1 MRARPLSP
9 HLSVYR
15 FAHTMAMSILHRIT
29 GLYMAV
35 GLLLLVAWLMAAAQ
49 GEDSY
54 ELFVARWS
62 GGWIQLLLMGWL
74 AAFVYHFMNGI
85 RHLFWDAGIAL
96 ERAPSRRS
104 AWLVVTAT
112 VIALALSGYLLFCPQ
127 AGAP

>member
-15 FAHTMAMSILHRIT
+15 LMHTLVLSILHRIA

-62 GGWIQLLLMGWL
+62 GGFVRLLLMAWL

-85 RHLFWDAGIAL
+85 RHLFWDAGIAI
-96 ERAPSRRS
+96 EKVPSRRS
-104 AWLVVTAT
+104 AWLVITAT
-112 VIALALSGYLLFCPQ
+112 VVALAFSGYLLFCPV
-127 AGAP
+127 AGVP

>member
-15 FAHTMAMSILHRIT
+15 FMHTMALSILHRIT
-29 GLYMAV
+29 GLYMAL

-62 GGWIQLLLMGWL
+62 GGLVRLLLMGWL
-74 AAFVYHFMNGI
+74 AAFTYHFMNGI
-85 RHLFWDAGIAL
+85 RHLFWDAGIAI
-96 ERAPSRRS
+96 ERVPSRRS
-104 AWLVVTAT
+104 AWLVIAAT
-112 VIALALSGYLLFCPQ
+112 VIALALSGYLLFCPV

>member
-15 FAHTMAMSILHRIT
+15 FTHTMVLSILHRIA

-54 ELFVARWS
+54 ELFVTRWS
-62 GGWIQLLLMGWL
+62 GGFVRLLLMAWL

-96 ERAPSRRS
+96 ERGPSRRS
-104 AWLVVTAT
+104 AWLVITAT
-112 VIALALSGYLLFCPQ
+112 VVVLALSGYLLFCPQ

>member
-15 FAHTMAMSILHRIT
+15 FTHTMVLSILHRVA

-54 ELFVARWS
+54 ELFVTRWS
-62 GGWIQLLLMGWL
+62 GGFVRLLLMAWL

-85 RHLFWDAGIAL
+85 RHLFWDAGIAI
-96 ERAPSRRS
+96 ERGPARRS
-104 AWLVVTAT
+104 AWLVIAAT
-112 VIALALSGYLLFCPQ
+112 VIALCFSGYLLFGPV
-127 AGAP
+127 AGVP